1 MPQVENIR
9 MFVRVYE
16 LGSMSEAARDQ
27 RVSPAVASS
36 RIAKLEKHLGVRLF
50 NRTTR
55 RIHTTE
61 HGQAYYQGATK
72 ILQAIAEA
80 EAAVATIANHPR
92 GSIFVA
98 APLGVGKRFIAPHVP
113 DFKDAYPDIN
123 VRLRMSDRNVDI
135 TKEGIDIAFHLGN
148 LQDSAL
154 RLQKIAECPRVLC
167 AAPDYLAKRGT
178 PVHGQDLIDGRHD
191 CLLLRYPGAAEQDW
205 ALITETGPRKF
216 NVQGPFE
223 SDDGDVLTDW
233 APGRARHRQQAGIRG
248 RRAPQIRGTG
258 SRGNGNSAH
267 TSKPVMPLSTQ
278 TVSGP
283 EDQPVHRIH
292 DRPVPGEVE
301 GKRSGLSA
309 AAIGGIPV
317 RG

>member
-233 APGRARHRQQAGIRG
+233 ALDARGI
-248 RRAPQIRGTG
+248 A
-258 SRGNGNSAH
+258 N
-267 TSKPVMPLSTQ
+267 KPVFEVAEHLKSGALVPVATETPPTPASLSCLYPHKRYQ
-278 TVSGP
+278 DPKINLFIEFMIARCREKLKES
-283 EDQPVHRIH
+283 
-292 DRPVPGEVE
+292 EVAYQLP
-301 GKRSGLSA
+301 R
-309 AAIGGIPV
+309 
-317 RG
+317 

>member
-9 MFVRVYE
+9 MFVRVCE

-233 APGRARHRQQAGIRG
+233 ALDARGI
-248 RRAPQIRGTG
+248 A
-258 SRGNGNSAH
+258 N
-267 TSKPVMPLSTQ
+267 KPVFEVAEHLKSGALVPVATETPPTPASLSCLY
-278 TVSGP
+278 P
-283 EDQPVHRIH
+283 H
-292 DRPVPGEVE
+292 
-301 GKRSGLSA
+301 KRYQDPKINLFIEFMIARCREKLKESEA
-309 AAIGGIPV
+309 AYQLP
-317 RG
+317 R

>member
-61 HGQAYYQGATK
+61 HGQAYYEGATK

-98 APLGVGKRFIAPHVP
+98 APLGVGKQFIAPHVP

-135 TKEGIDIAFHLGN
+135 TKEGIDVAFHLGN
-148 LQDSAL
+148 LRDSAL

-167 AAPDYLAKRGT
+167 AAPGYLAKRGT
-178 PVHGQDLIDGRHD
+178 PANGQDLIDDGHD
-191 CLLLRYPGAAEQDW
+191 CLLLRFPGATEQDW
-205 ALITETGPRKF
+205 TLVTETGPRKF
-216 NVQGPFE
+216 SVSGPFE

-233 APGRARHRQQAGIRG
+233 ALDGRGI
-248 RRAPQIRGTG
+248 A
-258 SRGNGNSAH
+258 N
-267 TSKPVMPLSTQ
+267 KPVFEIAQHLK
-278 TVSGP
+278 SGALI
-283 EDQPVHRIH
+283 PVATET
-292 DRPVPGEVE
+292 PPTPA
-301 GKRSGLSA
+301 GLSCLYPHKRYQDPKINLFIDFMITRCREKLKESEA
-309 AAIGGIPV
+309 SYQLP
-317 RG
+317 R

>member
-9 MFVRVYE
+9 MFVRVWE

-205 ALITETGPRKF
+205 TLITETGPRKF

-233 APGRARHRQQAGIRG
+233 ALDARGI
-248 RRAPQIRGTG
+248 A
-258 SRGNGNSAH
+258 N
-267 TSKPVMPLSTQ
+267 KPVFEVAEHLKSGALVPVATETPPTPASLSCLY
-278 TVSGP
+278 P
-283 EDQPVHRIH
+283 H
-292 DRPVPGEVE
+292 
-301 GKRSGLSA
+301 KRYQDPKINLFIEFMIARCREKLKESEA
-309 AAIGGIPV
+309 AYQLP
-317 RG
+317 R

>member
-233 APGRARHRQQAGIRG
+233 ALDARGI
-248 RRAPQIRGTG
+248 A
-258 SRGNGNSAH
+258 N
-267 TSKPVMPLSTQ
+267 KPVFEVAEHLKSGALVPVATETPPTPASLSCLY
-278 TVSGP
+278 P
-283 EDQPVHRIH
+283 H
-292 DRPVPGEVE
+292 
-301 GKRSGLSA
+301 KRYQDPNINLFIEFMIARCREKLKESEA
-309 AAIGGIPV
+309 AYQLP
-317 RG
+317 R

>member
-1 MPQVENIR
+1 MPHVENIR

-61 HGQAYYQGATK
+61 HGQAYYEGATK
-72 ILQAIAEA
+72 ILHAIAEA
-80 EAAVATIANHPR
+80 EAAVATISNNPR

-135 TKEGIDIAFHLGN
+135 TKEGIDVAFHLGN
-148 LQDSAL
+148 LRDSAL
-154 RLQKIAECPRVLC
+154 RLQKIAECPRILC
-167 AAPDYLAKRGT
+167 AAPGYLATRGT
-178 PVHGQDLIDGRHD
+178 PANGQDLIDGRHD
-191 CLLLRYPGAAEQDW
+191 CLLLRFPGAAEQDW
-205 ALITETGPRKF
+205 TLVTETGPQKF
-216 NVQGPFE
+216 IVQGPYE
-223 SDDGDVLTDW
+223 CDDGDVLTDW
-233 APGRARHRQQAGIRG
+233 ALDGRGI
-248 RRAPQIRGTG
+248 A
-258 SRGNGNSAH
+258 N
-267 TSKPVMPLSTQ
+267 KPIFEIAEHLKSGALVPVATNTPPTPASLSCLY
-278 TVSGP
+278 P
-283 EDQPVHRIH
+283 H
-292 DRPVPGEVE
+292 
-301 GKRSGLSA
+301 KRYQDPKINLFIEFMITRCREMLKESEA
-309 AAIGGIPV
+309 AYQLP
-317 RG
+317 R

>member
-1 MPQVENIR
+1 MPQIENIQ

-55 RIHTTE
+55 RIHPTE
-61 HGQAYYQGATK
+61 HGQAYYEGATN

-80 EAAVATIANHPR
+80 EAAVATIANNPR

-113 DFKDAYPDIN
+113 DFKDAYPDIQ

-135 TKEGIDIAFHLGN
+135 TKEGIDVAFHLGT
-148 LQDSAL
+148 LRDSAL
-154 RLQKIAECPRVLC
+154 RLQKVADCPRVLC
-167 AAPDYLAKRGT
+167 AAPAYLATRGM
-178 PVHGQDLIDGRHD
+178 PANGQDLIQDRHD
-191 CLLLRYPGAAEQDW
+191 CLLLRFPGASEQEW
-205 ALITETGPRKF
+205 TLVTRTGPRKF
-216 NVQGPFE
+216 RVSGPFE

-233 APGRARHRQQAGIRG
+233 ALDGRGI
-248 RRAPQIRGTG
+248 A
-258 SRGNGNSAH
+258 N
-267 TSKPVMPLSTQ
+267 KPVFEIAEHLKSGALVPVAMQTPPIPASLSCLY
-278 TVSGP
+278 P
-283 EDQPVHRIH
+283 H
-292 DRPVPGEVE
+292 
-301 GKRSGLSA
+301 KRYQDPKINLFIDFMLARCREMLKESEA
-309 AAIGGIPV
+309 AYQLP
-317 RG
+317 R